1 MANISLNAGREYSLS
16 LTEMHILVKRG
27 KARDKNEEGSTNTRI
42 LECRH
47 DVSLGDR

>member
-27 KARDKNEEGSTNTRI
+27 KARDKNEEGSTRI